1 MGRLTEYRGLIERL
15 FKEYERLYNLQ
26 PRPGV
31 ESFVVFDE
39 ERGHYILM
47 SLGWSEGRRVRQMVL
62 YVRLRNGKIWVEE
75 DWTEAGIATEL
86 LKAGVPKD
94 DIVLAFHPPE
104 MWPLSEFAVA

>member
-1 MGRLTEYRGLIERL
+1 MDRLTEHRQILECL
-15 FKEYERLYNLQ
+15 FRKYERLYNLQ

-31 ESFVVFDE
+31 ESFVILDQ

-47 SLGWSEGRRVRQMVL
+47 SLGWSEGRRVRRMVL
-62 YVRLRNGKIWVEE
+62 YVRLRNGKISVEE
-75 DWTEAGIATEL
+75 DWTEEGIATEL
-86 LKAGVPKD
+86 LKAGVSKD